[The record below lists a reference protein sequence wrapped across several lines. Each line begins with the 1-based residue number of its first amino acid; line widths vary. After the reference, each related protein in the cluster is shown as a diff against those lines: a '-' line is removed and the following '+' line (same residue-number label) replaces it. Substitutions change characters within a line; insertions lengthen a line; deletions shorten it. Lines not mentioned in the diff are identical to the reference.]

1 MLALFVLSF
10 IFIKQPAI
18 ASFTIISGIIIIFN
32 SLKLNDKESSKLDN
46 LKCETIEFSNLKLDI
61 YYDNSGNEQEQL
73 EKLTKEREKLISS
86 IERREKLLS
95 NENYLNKAPEQIVNA
110 EKENL
115 AKDKERL
122 IIIEKNLSK

>member
-1 MLALFVLSF
+1 M
-10 IFIKQPAI
+10 QE
-18 ASFTIISGIIIIFN
+18 
-32 SLKLNDKESSKLDN
+32 NDKESSKLDN